1 MKRALVSL
9 AMGTFGLGI
18 TEFVMMAILPNVAS
32 DFSVS
37 IPVAGHLISAYA
49 LGVCVGAPMLL
60 MLGRTWPLKRIILML
75 CCIFVSASALMAASP
90 SYAVFL
96 LARFCAG
103 LPHGAYFGVTS
114 IVADR
119 ISPDGKS
126 AFAVAVVSVG
136 MAIANLIGIP
146 LGTWLTGILSWRLV
160 FIFSC
165 AWGIATLLA
174 IWRFVPSIPPLPNI
188 GFKGTFRFLK
198 HLAPWLVILGTLFG
212 NCGVFC
218 YYSYIAPLLTNM
230 SGIPAEMMTL
240 MMVLAG
246 AGMVAGNLSGGKI
259 SDKAGPGHMGRYG
272 VMTMFLMLALI
283 FFFSQ
288 NTIVSVVCMV
298 ITTAALFS
306 VSAPQQLLLLRY
318 SDGGELLGGAMVQ
331 IAFNLGNAIGA
342 FSGGI
347 PISLGLT
354 YNYCALVGL
363 FFVSMALIAYTL
375 FIRRYE
381 SRRAL

>member
-1 MKRALVSL
+1 
-9 AMGTFGLGI
+9 MGTFGLGI
-18 TEFVMMAILPNVAS
+18 TEFVMMAVLPYVAE
-32 DFSVS
+32 DFNVS

-49 LGVCVGAPMLL
+49 LGVCVGAPTLL
-60 MLGRTWPLKRIILML
+60 MLGRTWPLKRILFVL
-75 CCIFVSASALMAASP
+75 CGIFISASALMAASP
-90 SYAVFL
+90 SYGVFL

-103 LPHGAYFGVTS
+103 LPHGAYFGVSS

-119 ISPDGKS
+119 LSPEGKS
-126 AFAVAVVSVG
+126 AFAVAVVGAG
-136 MAIANLIGIP
+136 MAIANLMGIP

-174 IWRFVPSIPPLPNI
+174 IWKFVPSIPPLPNI

-198 HLAPWLVILGTLFG
+198 HLAPWLVIMGTLLG

-230 SGIPAEMMTL
+230 SGIPTDMMTF

-246 AGMVAGNLSGGKI
+246 AGMVVGNLCGGKI
-259 SDKAGPGHMGRYG
+259 SDKSGPGHMGRYG
-272 VMTMFLMLALI
+272 VMTMFLMLGTI
-283 FFFSQ
+283 FFFSD
-288 NTIVSVVCMV
+288 NTIISVICMV

-342 FSGGI
+342 FSGGV
-347 PISLGLT
+347 PISLGMT

-363 FFVSMALIAYTL
+363 CFVAMALVAYTI
-375 FIRRYE
+375 FIRKYE
-381 SRRAL
+381 NPK

>member
-1 MKRALVSL
+1 
-9 AMGTFGLGI
+9 
-18 TEFVMMAILPNVAS
+18 MAILPNVAS

-165 AWGIATLLA
+165 VWGIATLLA

-198 HLAPWLVILGTLFG
+198 HLAPWLVILGTLLG

-218 YYSYIAPLLTNM
+218 YYSYIAPLLINM
-230 SGIPAEMMTL
+230 SSIPTEMMTF

-272 VMTMFLMLALI
+272 VMTMCLMLALI

-342 FSGGI
+342 FSGGV
-347 PISLGLT
+347 PISLGMP

-363 FFVSMALIAYTL
+363 CFTIMAFVAYTL
-375 FIRRYE
+375 FIRKYE
-381 SRRAL
+381 SKRAS

>member
-1 MKRALVSL
+1 
-9 AMGTFGLGI
+9 MGTFGLGI
-18 TEFVMMAILPNVAS
+18 TEFVMMAVLPYVAE
-32 DFSVS
+32 DFNVS

-49 LGVCVGAPMLL
+49 LGVCVGAPTLL
-60 MLGRTWPLKRIILML
+60 MLGRTWPLKRILFVL
-75 CCIFVSASALMAASP
+75 CGIFISASALMAASP
-90 SYAVFL
+90 SYGVFL

-103 LPHGAYFGVTS
+103 LPHGAYFGVSS

-119 ISPDGKS
+119 LSPEGKS
-126 AFAVAVVSVG
+126 AFAVAVVGAG
-136 MAIANLIGIP
+136 MAIANLMGIP

-165 AWGIATLLA
+165 VWGIATLLA
-174 IWRFVPSIPPLPNI
+174 IWKFVPSIPPLPNI

-198 HLAPWLVILGTLFG
+198 HLAPWLVIMGTLLG

-230 SGIPAEMMTL
+230 SGIPTDMMTF

-246 AGMVAGNLSGGKI
+246 AGMVVGNLCGGKI
-259 SDKAGPGHMGRYG
+259 SDKSGPGHMGRYG
-272 VMTMFLMLALI
+272 VMTMFLMLGTI
-283 FFFSQ
+283 FFFSD
-288 NTIVSVVCMV
+288 NTIISVVCMV

-342 FSGGI
+342 FSGAV
-347 PISLGLT
+347 PISLGMT

-363 FFVSMALIAYTL
+363 SFVAMALFAYTI
-375 FIRRYE
+375 FILEYE
-381 SRRAL
+381 NQR

>member
-1 MKRALVSL
+1 MKRALISL

-32 DFSVS
+32 EFNVS

-75 CCIFVSASALMAASP
+75 CGIFVSASALMAVSP
-90 SYAVFL
+90 SYGVFL

-146 LGTWLTGILSWRLV
+146 LGTWLTAILSWRLV
-160 FIFSC
+160 FILSC
-165 AWGIATLLA
+165 AWGVATLLA
-174 IWRFVPSIPPLPNI
+174 VWRFVPSIPPLPNV

-198 HLAPWLVILGTLFG
+198 HLAPWLVILGTLLG

-230 SGIPAEMMTL
+230 SGIPTEMMTF

-246 AGMVAGNLSGGKI
+246 AGMVVGNLSGGKI
-259 SDKAGPGHMGRYG
+259 SDKSGPGHMGRYG
-272 VMTMFLMLALI
+272 VMMMCLMLCLI
-283 FFFSQ
+283 FFFSD
-288 NTIVSVVCMV
+288 NTIISVVCMV

-342 FSGGI
+342 FSGGV
-347 PISLGLT
+347 PISLGMT

-363 FFVSMALIAYTL
+363 GFTLMAFVAYTI
-375 FIRRYE
+375 FIRKYE
-381 SRRAL
+381 TRK

>member
-1 MKRALVSL
+1 
-9 AMGTFGLGI
+9 MGTFGLGI
-18 TEFVMMAILPNVAS
+18 TEFVMMAVLPYVAE
-32 DFSVS
+32 DFGVS

-49 LGVCVGAPMLL
+49 LGVCVGAPTLL
-60 MLGRTWPLKRIILML
+60 MLGRTWPLKRILFVL
-75 CCIFVSASALMAASP
+75 CGIFIFASALMAASP
-90 SYAVFL
+90 SYGIFL

-119 ISPDGKS
+119 ISPEGKS
-126 AFAVAVVSVG
+126 AFAVAVVGAG

-165 AWGIATLLA
+165 VWGIATLLA
-174 IWRFVPSIPPLPNI
+174 IWQFVPSIPPLPNV

-198 HLAPWLVILGTLFG
+198 HLAPWLVIMGTLLG

-218 YYSYIAPLLTNM
+218 YYSYISPLLTNM
-230 SGIPAEMMTL
+230 SGIPTEMMTF

-246 AGMVAGNLSGGKI
+246 AGMVVGNLLGGKI
-259 SDKAGPGHMGRYG
+259 SDKSGPGHMGRYG
-272 VMTMFLMLALI
+272 VMTMCLMLGII
-283 FFFSQ
+283 FLFSDSS
-288 NTIVSVVCMV
+288 IISVVCMV

-342 FSGGI
+342 FSGGV
-347 PISLGLT
+347 PISLGMT

-363 FFVSMALIAYTL
+363 GFTLMAFVAYTI
-375 FIRRYE
+375 FIQKYE
-381 SRRAL
+381 KRN

>member
-1 MKRALVSL
+1 
-9 AMGTFGLGI
+9 
-18 TEFVMMAILPNVAS
+18 
-32 DFSVS
+32 
-37 IPVAGHLISAYA
+37 
-49 LGVCVGAPMLL
+49 MLL

-136 MAIANLIGIP
+136 VAIANLIGIP

-230 SGIPAEMMTL
+230 SGIPAEMMTF

-381 SRRAL
+381 SKRAS

>member
-1 MKRALVSL
+1 
-9 AMGTFGLGI
+9 MGTFGLGI

-75 CCIFVSASALMAASP
+75 CCIFVSASALMAVSP
-90 SYAVFL
+90 SYGVFL

-160 FIFSC
+160 FIFAC
-165 AWGIATLLA
+165 PWGIATLLA

-198 HLAPWLVILGTLFG
+198 HLAPWIVILGTLLG

-218 YYSYIAPLLTNM
+218 YYSYIAPLLINM
-230 SGIPAEMMTL
+230 SGIPTEMMTF

-246 AGMVAGNLSGGKI
+246 AGMVVGNLSGGKI

-272 VMTMFLMLALI
+272 VMTMCLMLALI

-342 FSGGI
+342 FSGGV
-347 PISLGLT
+347 PISLGMP

-363 FFVSMALIAYTL
+363 CFTIMAFVAYTL
-375 FIRRYE
+375 FIRKYE
-381 SRRAL
+381 SKRAS

>member
-1 MKRALVSL
+1 
-9 AMGTFGLGI
+9 MGTFGLGI
-18 TEFVMMAILPNVAS
+18 TEFVMMAVLPYVAE
-32 DFSVS
+32 DFGVS

-49 LGVCVGAPMLL
+49 LGVCVGAPTLL
-60 MLGRTWPLKRIILML
+60 MLGRTWPLKRILFVL
-75 CCIFVSASALMAASP
+75 CGIFIFASALMAASP
-90 SYAVFL
+90 SYGIFFF
-96 LARFCAG
+96 ARFCAG

-119 ISPDGKS
+119 ISPEGKS
-126 AFAVAVVSVG
+126 AFAVAVVGAG

-165 AWGIATLLA
+165 VWGIATLLA
-174 IWRFVPSIPPLPNI
+174 IWKFVPSIPPLPNV

-198 HLAPWLVILGTLFG
+198 HLAPWLVIMGTLLG

-218 YYSYIAPLLTNM
+218 YYSYISPLLTNM
-230 SGIPAEMMTL
+230 SSIPTEMMTF

-246 AGMVAGNLSGGKI
+246 AGMVVGNLLGGKI
-259 SDKAGPGHMGRYG
+259 SDKSGPGHMGRYG
-272 VMTMFLMLALI
+272 VMTMCLMLGII
-283 FFFSQ
+283 FLFSDSS
-288 NTIVSVVCMV
+288 IISVVCMV

-347 PISLGLT
+347 PISLGMT

-363 FFVSMALIAYTL
+363 GFTIMAFVAYTI
-375 FIRRYE
+375 FIQKYE
-381 SRRAL
+381 NRN

>member
-1 MKRALVSL
+1 
-9 AMGTFGLGI
+9 MGTFGLGI
-18 TEFVMMAILPNVAS
+18 TEFVMMAVLPYVAE
-32 DFSVS
+32 DFGVS

-49 LGVCVGAPMLL
+49 LGVCVGAPTLL
-60 MLGRTWPLKRIILML
+60 MLGRTWPLKRILFVL
-75 CCIFVSASALMAASP
+75 CGIFIFASALMAASP
-90 SYAVFL
+90 SYGIFL

-119 ISPDGKS
+119 ISPEGKS
-126 AFAVAVVSVG
+126 AFAVAVVGAG

-165 AWGIATLLA
+165 VWGIATLLA
-174 IWRFVPSIPPLPNI
+174 IGKFVPSIPPLPNV

-198 HLAPWLVILGTLFG
+198 HLAPWLVIMGTLLG

-218 YYSYIAPLLTNM
+218 YYSYISPLLTNM
-230 SGIPAEMMTL
+230 SGIPTEMMTF

-246 AGMVAGNLSGGKI
+246 AGMVVGNLCGGKI
-259 SDKAGPGHMGRYG
+259 SDKSGPGHMGRYG
-272 VMTMFLMLALI
+272 VMTMCLMLCLI

-342 FSGGI
+342 FSGGV
-347 PISLGLT
+347 PISLGMT

-363 FFVSMALIAYTL
+363 CFVAMALVAYTI
-375 FIRRYE
+375 FIRKYE
-381 SRRAL
+381 TQR

>member
-1 MKRALVSL
+1 
-9 AMGTFGLGI
+9 MGTFGLGI

-90 SYAVFL
+90 SYTVFL

-165 AWGIATLLA
+165 AWGIATLFA
-174 IWRFVPSIPPLPNI
+174 IWKFVPSIPPLPNI

-230 SGIPAEMMTL
+230 SGIPAEMMTF

-272 VMTMFLMLALI
+272 VMTMCLMLTVI

-347 PISLGLT
+347 PISLGME

-363 FFVSMALIAYTL
+363 CLTIMAFVAYTL
-375 FIRRYE
+375 FIRKYE
-381 SRRAL
+381 SRRAS

>member
-1 MKRALVSL
+1 
-9 AMGTFGLGI
+9 MGTFGLGI

-32 DFSVS
+32 EFNVS

-75 CCIFVSASALMAASP
+75 CGIFVSASALMAVSP
-90 SYAVFL
+90 SYGVFL

-146 LGTWLTGILSWRLV
+146 LGTWLTAILSWRLV
-160 FIFSC
+160 FILSC
-165 AWGIATLLA
+165 AWGVATLLA
-174 IWRFVPSIPPLPNI
+174 VWRFVPSIPPLPNV

-198 HLAPWLVILGTLFG
+198 HLAPWLVILGTLLG

-230 SGIPAEMMTL
+230 SGIPTEMMTF

-246 AGMVAGNLSGGKI
+246 AGMVVGNLSGGKI
-259 SDKAGPGHMGRYG
+259 SDKSGPGHMGRYG
-272 VMTMFLMLALI
+272 VMMMCLMLCLI
-283 FFFSQ
+283 FFFSD
-288 NTIVSVVCMV
+288 NTIISVVCMV

-342 FSGGI
+342 FSGGV
-347 PISLGLT
+347 PISLGMT

-363 FFVSMALIAYTL
+363 GFTLMAFVAYTI
-375 FIRRYE
+375 FIRKYE
-381 SRRAL
+381 TRK

>member
-1 MKRALVSL
+1 
-9 AMGTFGLGI
+9 MGTFGLGI

-165 AWGIATLLA
+165 VWGIATLFA

-198 HLAPWLVILGTLFG
+198 HLAPWLVILGTLLG

-218 YYSYIAPLLTNM
+218 YYSYIAPLLINM
-230 SGIPAEMMTL
+230 SGIPTEMMTF

-246 AGMVAGNLSGGKI
+246 AGMVVGNLSGGKI

-272 VMTMFLMLALI
+272 VMTMCLMLALI

-342 FSGGI
+342 FSGGV
-347 PISLGLT
+347 PISLGMP

-363 FFVSMALIAYTL
+363 CFTIMAFVAYTL
-375 FIRRYE
+375 FIRKYE
-381 SRRAL
+381 SKRAS

>member
-1 MKRALVSL
+1 
-9 AMGTFGLGI
+9 MGTFGLGI
-18 TEFVMMAILPNVAS
+18 TEFVMMAVLPYVAE
-32 DFSVS
+32 DFNVS

-49 LGVCVGAPMLL
+49 LGVCVGAPTLL
-60 MLGRTWPLKRIILML
+60 MLGRTWPLKRILFVL
-75 CCIFVSASALMAASP
+75 CGIFISASALMAASP
-90 SYAVFL
+90 SYGVFL

-103 LPHGAYFGVTS
+103 LPHGAYFGVSS

-119 ISPDGKS
+119 LSPEGKS
-126 AFAVAVVSVG
+126 AFAVAVVGAG
-136 MAIANLIGIP
+136 MAIANLMGIP

-174 IWRFVPSIPPLPNI
+174 IWKFVPSIPPLPNI
-188 GFKGTFRFLK
+188 GIKGTFRFLK
-198 HLAPWLVILGTLFG
+198 HLAPWLVIMGTLLG

-230 SGIPAEMMTL
+230 SGIPTDMMTF

-246 AGMVAGNLSGGKI
+246 AGMVVGNLCGGKI
-259 SDKAGPGHMGRYG
+259 SDKSGPGHMGRYG
-272 VMTMFLMLALI
+272 VMTMFLMLGTI
-283 FFFSQ
+283 FFFSD
-288 NTIVSVVCMV
+288 NTIISVVCMV

-342 FSGGI
+342 FSGGV
-347 PISLGLT
+347 PISLGMT

-363 FFVSMALIAYTL
+363 CFVAMALVAYTI
-375 FIRRYE
+375 FIRKYE
-381 SRRAL
+381 NQR

>member
-1 MKRALVSL
+1 
-9 AMGTFGLGI
+9 MGTFGLGI
-18 TEFVMMAILPNVAS
+18 TEFVMMAVLPYVAK
-32 DFSVS
+32 DFNVS

-49 LGVCVGAPMLL
+49 LGVCVGAPTLL
-60 MLGRTWPLKRIILML
+60 MLGRTWSLKRILFVL
-75 CCIFVSASALMAASP
+75 CGIFISASALMAASP
-90 SYAVFL
+90 SYGVFL

-103 LPHGAYFGVTS
+103 LPHGAYFGVSS
-114 IVADR
+114 IVADSL
-119 ISPDGKS
+119 SPEGKS
-126 AFAVAVVSVG
+126 AFAVSVVGAG
-136 MAIANLIGIP
+136 MAIANLMGIP

-160 FIFSC
+160 FIFLC
-165 AWGIATLLA
+165 VWGIATLLA
-174 IWRFVPSIPPLPNI
+174 IWKFVPSIPPLPNI

-198 HLAPWLVILGTLFG
+198 HLAPWLVIMGTLLG

-230 SGIPAEMMTL
+230 SGIPTDMMTF

-246 AGMVAGNLSGGKI
+246 AGMVVGNLCGGKI
-259 SDKAGPGHMGRYG
+259 SDKSGPGHMGRYG
-272 VMTMFLMLALI
+272 VMTMFLMLGTI
-283 FFFSQ
+283 FFFSD
-288 NTIVSVVCMV
+288 NTIISVVCMV

-342 FSGGI
+342 FSGGV
-347 PISLGLT
+347 PISLGMT

-363 FFVSMALIAYTL
+363 CFVAMALVAYTI
-375 FIRRYE
+375 FIRKYE
-381 SRRAL
+381 NQR

>member
-1 MKRALVSL
+1 
-9 AMGTFGLGI
+9 MGTFGLGI

-103 LPHGAYFGVTS
+103 LPHGAYLGVTS

-165 AWGIATLLA
+165 VWGIATLFA

-198 HLAPWLVILGTLFG
+198 HLAPWIVILGTLLG

-218 YYSYIAPLLTNM
+218 YYSYIAPLLINM
-230 SGIPAEMMTL
+230 SGIPTEMMTF

-246 AGMVAGNLSGGKI
+246 AGMVVGNLSGGKI

-272 VMTMFLMLALI
+272 VMTMCLMLVLI

-342 FSGGI
+342 FSGGV
-347 PISLGLT
+347 PISLGMP

-363 FFVSMALIAYTL
+363 CFTIMAFVAYTL
-375 FIRRYE
+375 FIRKYE
-381 SRRAL
+381 SKRAS

>member
-1 MKRALVSL
+1 
-9 AMGTFGLGI
+9 MGTFGLGI
-18 TEFVMMAILPNVAS
+18 TEFVMMAVLPYVAE
-32 DFSVS
+32 DFGVS

-49 LGVCVGAPMLL
+49 LGVCVGAPTLL
-60 MLGRTWPLKRIILML
+60 MLGRTWPLKRILFVL
-75 CCIFVSASALMAASP
+75 CGIFIFASALMAASP
-90 SYAVFL
+90 SYGIFL

-119 ISPDGKS
+119 ISPEGKS
-126 AFAVAVVSVG
+126 AFAVAVVGAG

-165 AWGIATLLA
+165 VWGIATLLA
-174 IWRFVPSIPPLPNI
+174 IWKFVPSIPSLPNV

-198 HLAPWLVILGTLFG
+198 HLAPWLVIMGTLLG

-218 YYSYIAPLLTNM
+218 YYSYISPLLTNM
-230 SGIPAEMMTL
+230 SGIPTEMMTF

-246 AGMVAGNLSGGKI
+246 AGMVVGNLLGGKI
-259 SDKAGPGHMGRYG
+259 SDKSGPGHMGRYG
-272 VMTMFLMLALI
+272 VMTMCLMLGII
-283 FFFSQ
+283 FLFSDSS
-288 NTIVSVVCMV
+288 IISIVCMV

-342 FSGGI
+342 FSGGV
-347 PISLGLT
+347 PISLGMT

-363 FFVSMALIAYTL
+363 GFTLMAFVAYTI
-375 FIRRYE
+375 FIQKYE
-381 SRRAL
+381 KRN

>member
-1 MKRALVSL
+1 MKRALISL

-32 DFSVS
+32 EFNVS

-75 CCIFVSASALMAASP
+75 CGIFISASALMAASP
-90 SYAVFL
+90 SYGVFL

-126 AFAVAVVSVG
+126 AFAVAVVGSG

-146 LGTWLTGILSWRLV
+146 LGTWLTAILSWRLV
-160 FIFSC
+160 FILSC
-165 AWGIATLLA
+165 AWGGATLLA
-174 IWRFVPSIPPLPNI
+174 VWRFVPSIPPLPNV

-198 HLAPWLVILGTLFG
+198 HLAPWLVILGTLLG

-230 SGIPAEMMTL
+230 SGIPTKMMTF

-246 AGMVAGNLSGGKI
+246 AGMVVGNLCGGKI
-259 SDKAGPGHMGRYG
+259 SDKSGPGHMGRYG
-272 VMTMFLMLALI
+272 VMTMCLMLCLI
-283 FFFSQ
+283 FFFSD

-347 PISLGLT
+347 PISLGMT
-354 YNYCALVGL
+354 YNYCAIVGL
-363 FFVSMALIAYTL
+363 GFTLMAFVAYTI
-375 FIRRYE
+375 FIRKYE
-381 SRRAL
+381 TRK

>member
-1 MKRALVSL
+1 
-9 AMGTFGLGI
+9 MGTFGLGI
-18 TEFVMMAILPNVAS
+18 TEFVMMAVLPYVAE
-32 DFSVS
+32 DFGVS

-49 LGVCVGAPMLL
+49 LGVCVGAPTLL
-60 MLGRTWPLKRIILML
+60 MLGRTWPLKRILFVL
-75 CCIFVSASALMAASP
+75 CGIFIFASALMAASP
-90 SYAVFL
+90 SYGIFL

-119 ISPDGKS
+119 ISPEGKS
-126 AFAVAVVSVG
+126 AFAVAVVGAG

-165 AWGIATLLA
+165 VWGIATLLA
-174 IWRFVPSIPPLPNI
+174 IWKFGPSIPPLPNV

-198 HLAPWLVILGTLFG
+198 HLAPWLVIMGTLLG

-218 YYSYIAPLLTNM
+218 YYSYISPLLTNM
-230 SGIPAEMMTL
+230 SGIPTEMMTF

-246 AGMVAGNLSGGKI
+246 AGMVVGNLLGGKI
-259 SDKAGPGHMGRYG
+259 SDKSGPGHMGRYG
-272 VMTMFLMLALI
+272 VMTMCLMLGII
-283 FFFSQ
+283 FLFSDSS
-288 NTIVSVVCMV
+288 IISIVCMV

-342 FSGGI
+342 FSGGV
-347 PISLGLT
+347 PISLGMT

-363 FFVSMALIAYTL
+363 GFTIMAFVAYTI
-375 FIRRYE
+375 FIQKYE
-381 SRRAL
+381 KRN

>member
-1 MKRALVSL
+1 MKRSLVSL

-18 TEFVMMAILPNVAS
+18 TEFVMMAVLPYVAE
-32 DFSVS
+32 DFNVS

-49 LGVCVGAPMLL
+49 LGVCVGAPTLL
-60 MLGRTWPLKRIILML
+60 MLGRTWPLKRILFVL
-75 CCIFVSASALMAASP
+75 CGIFISASALMAASP
-90 SYAVFL
+90 SYGVFL

-103 LPHGAYFGVTS
+103 LPHGAYFGVSS

-119 ISPDGKS
+119 LSPEGKS
-126 AFAVAVVSVG
+126 AFAVAVVGAG
-136 MAIANLIGIP
+136 MAIANLMGIP

-174 IWRFVPSIPPLPNI
+174 IWKFVPSIPPLPNI

-198 HLAPWLVILGTLFG
+198 HLAPWLVIMGTLLG

-230 SGIPAEMMTL
+230 SGIPTDMMTF

-246 AGMVAGNLSGGKI
+246 AGMVVGNLCGGKI
-259 SDKAGPGHMGRYG
+259 SDKSGPGHMGRYG
-272 VMTMFLMLALI
+272 VMTMFLMLGTI
-283 FFFSQ
+283 FFFSD
-288 NTIVSVVCMV
+288 NTIISVVCMV

-342 FSGGI
+342 FSGG
-347 PISLGLT
+347 GMT

-363 FFVSMALIAYTL
+363 CFVAMALVAYTI
-375 FIRRYE
+375 FIRKYE
-381 SRRAL
+381 TQR

>member
-1 MKRALVSL
+1 MKRALISL

-32 DFSVS
+32 EFNVS

-75 CCIFVSASALMAASP
+75 CGIFVSASALMAVSP
-90 SYAVFL
+90 SYGVFL

-146 LGTWLTGILSWRLV
+146 LGTWLTAILSWRLV
-160 FIFSC
+160 FILSC
-165 AWGIATLLA
+165 AWGVATLLA
-174 IWRFVPSIPPLPNI
+174 VWRFVPSIPPLPNV

-198 HLAPWLVILGTLFG
+198 HLAPWLVILGTLLG

-230 SGIPAEMMTL
+230 SGIPTEMMTF

-246 AGMVAGNLSGGKI
+246 AGMVVGNLSGGKI
-259 SDKAGPGHMGRYG
+259 SDKSGPGHMGRYG
-272 VMTMFLMLALI
+272 VMMMCLMLCLI
-283 FFFSQ
+283 FFFSD
-288 NTIVSVVCMV
+288 NTIISVVCMV

-342 FSGGI
+342 FSGGV
-347 PISLGLT
+347 PISLGMP

-363 FFVSMALIAYTL
+363 CFTIMAFVAYTL
-375 FIRRYE
+375 FIRKYE
-381 SRRAL
+381 SKRAS

>member
-1 MKRALVSL
+1 
-9 AMGTFGLGI
+9 MGTFGLGI

-32 DFSVS
+32 EFNVS

-75 CCIFVSASALMAASP
+75 CGIFISASALMAASP

-126 AFAVAVVSVG
+126 AFAVAVVGSG

-146 LGTWLTGILSWRLV
+146 LGTWLTAILSWRLV

-165 AWGIATLLA
+165 VWGIATLLA
-174 IWRFVPSIPPLPNI
+174 VWRFVPSIPPLPNV

-198 HLAPWLVILGTLFG
+198 HLAPWLVIMGTLLG

-230 SGIPAEMMTL
+230 SGIPTEMMTF

-246 AGMVAGNLSGGKI
+246 AGMVVGNLSGGKI
-259 SDKAGPGHMGRYG
+259 SDKSGPGHMGRYG
-272 VMTMFLMLALI
+272 VMTMCLMLCLI
-283 FFFSQ
+283 FFFSD
-288 NTIVSVVCMV
+288 NAIISVVCMV

-347 PISLGLT
+347 PISLGMT

-363 FFVSMALIAYTL
+363 GFTLMAFVAYTI
-375 FIRRYE
+375 FIRKYE
-381 SRRAL
+381 TRK

>member
-1 MKRALVSL
+1 
-9 AMGTFGLGI
+9 MGTFGLGI
-18 TEFVMMAILPNVAS
+18 TEFVMMAVLPYVAE
-32 DFSVS
+32 DFNVS

-49 LGVCVGAPMLL
+49 LGVCVGAPTLL
-60 MLGRTWPLKRIILML
+60 MLGRTWPLKRILFVL
-75 CCIFVSASALMAASP
+75 CGIFISASALMAASP
-90 SYAVFL
+90 SYGVFL

-103 LPHGAYFGVTS
+103 LPHGAYFGVSS

-119 ISPDGKS
+119 LSPEGKS
-126 AFAVAVVSVG
+126 PFAVAVVGAG
-136 MAIANLIGIP
+136 MAIANLMGIP

-165 AWGIATLLA
+165 VWGIATLLA
-174 IWRFVPSIPPLPNI
+174 IWKFVPSIPPLPNI

-198 HLAPWLVILGTLFG
+198 HLAPWLVIMGTLLG

-230 SGIPAEMMTL
+230 SGIPTDMMTF

-246 AGMVAGNLSGGKI
+246 AGMVVGNLCGGKI
-259 SDKAGPGHMGRYG
+259 SDKSGPGHMGRYG
-272 VMTMFLMLALI
+272 VMTMFLMLGTI
-283 FFFSQ
+283 FFFSD
-288 NTIVSVVCMV
+288 NTIISVVCMV

-342 FSGGI
+342 FSGGV
-347 PISLGLT
+347 PISLGMT

-363 FFVSMALIAYTL
+363 CFVAMALVAYTI
-375 FIRRYE
+375 FIRKYE
-381 SRRAL
+381 TQR